1 MVYTFFLAVRAA
13 KMQAVIWIAVCS
25 LFQLSQVVVHFFFR
39 VSGIHHPWLAIW
51 IDMCAARMHLELG
64 PLVL

>member
-1 MVYTFFLAVRAA
+1 MVCIIFLAVRAA

-25 LFQLSQVVVHFFFR
+25 LFQLSQVVVHFFR

-51 IDMCAARMHLELG
+51 IDMCAAKMHIELG

>member
-1 MVYTFFLAVRAA
+1 MVYIIFLAVRAA

-25 LFQLSQVVVHFFFR
+25 LFQLSQVVVHFFR
-39 VSGIHHPWLAIW
+39 VLDIHHPWLAIL
-51 IDMCAARMHLELG
+51 IDMCAAKMHLELG